1 MGMVNL
7 ITDKPSPITIALM
20 QKQKAAA
27 LAQTKSHAKDDGS
40 SVFTLMDQNV
50 TKGQIKNLIT
60 DKPTPI
66 TVALGQKKPVVQ
78 SLLAMEKKGIPVF
91 VNPVIMK
98 NTEAET
104 DLGLKM
110 LVGPDEVSVAKK
122 NAAKMNAKKVATF
135 AEIESSDE
143 ESEEELLLN
152 TQNPVNNPPWN
163 NWSVNQPTVPHNHG
177 LSAKADMGQN
187 IIVEGTPIAY

>member
-1 MGMVNL
+1 
-7 ITDKPSPITIALM
+7 
-20 QKQKAAA
+20 
-27 LAQTKSHAKDDGS
+27 
-40 SVFTLMDQNV
+40 MDQNV
-50 TKGQIKNLIT
+50 TKGNLKNLLT

-66 TVALGQKKPVVQ
+66 TVALGQKKSVVQ
-78 SLLAMEKKGIPVF
+78 SLLAVEKKGVPVL

-98 NTEAET
+98 NTEGET

-143 ESEEELLLN
+143 ESEEEMLLQLN
-152 TQNPVNNPPWN
+152 AQNPVNNPPWN

-177 LSAKADMGQN
+177 LSGKANMGQN
-187 IIVEGTPIAY
+187 IIIEGTHIEY

>member
-1 MGMVNL
+1 
-7 ITDKPSPITIALM
+7 
-20 QKQKAAA
+20 
-27 LAQTKSHAKDDGS
+27 
-40 SVFTLMDQNV
+40 MDQNV
-50 TKGQIKNLIT
+50 TKGQMKNLLT

-66 TVALGQKKPVVQ
+66 TVALGQKKPVVAN
-78 SLLAMEKKGIPVF
+78 LLAMEKKGVPII

-98 NTEAET
+98 NTEGET

-143 ESEEELLLN
+143 ESEEE
-152 TQNPVNNPPWN
+152 
-163 NWSVNQPTVPHNHG
+163 
-177 LSAKADMGQN
+177 
-187 IIVEGTPIAY
+187 

>member
-1 MGMVNL
+1 
-7 ITDKPSPITIALM
+7 M
-20 QKQKAAA
+20 Q
-27 LAQTKSHAKDDGS
+27 
-40 SVFTLMDQNV
+40 V
-50 TKGQIKNLIT
+50 
-60 DKPTPI
+60 
-66 TVALGQKKPVVQ
+66 
-78 SLLAMEKKGIPVF
+78 EKKGVPII

-98 NTEAET
+98 NTEGET

-143 ESEEELLLN
+143 EGTELIQLN

>member
-1 MGMVNL
+1 MGKGQMVNL
-7 ITDKPSPITIALM
+7 VTDKPSPITIALM

-27 LAQTKSHAKDDGS
+27 LAQQQSKKDDKS
-40 SVFTLMDQNV
+40 AVF
-50 TKGQIKNLIT
+50 
-60 DKPTPI
+60 
-66 TVALGQKKPVVQ
+66 ALNQ
-78 SLLAMEKKGIPVF
+78 LDKKGVPVL

-122 NAAKMNAKKVATF
+122 NAAKAKKVATF

-143 ESEEELLLN
+143 EEMLLQLDES
-152 TQNPVNNPPWN
+152 NPVNNPPWN
-163 NWSVNQPTVPHNHG
+163 NWSVYQPSVP
-177 LSAKADMGQN
+177 
-187 IIVEGTPIAY
+187 

>member
-1 MGMVNL
+1 
-7 ITDKPSPITIALM
+7 
-20 QKQKAAA
+20 
-27 LAQTKSHAKDDGS
+27 
-40 SVFTLMDQNV
+40 MDQNV
-50 TKGQIKNLIT
+50 TKGQMKNLLT

-66 TVALGQKKPVVQ
+66 TVALGQKKPVVAN
-78 SLLAMEKKGIPVF
+78 LLAMEKKGVPII

-98 NTEAET
+98 NTEGET

-143 ESEEELLLN
+143 ESEEEMLLQLN
-152 TQNPVNNPPWN
+152 AQNPVNNPPWN

-177 LSAKADMGQN
+177 LTGKANLGQN
-187 IIVEGTPIAY
+187 IIIEGTHIEY